1 MLQLELSAMLPCS
14 GQRELILRG
23 LVQALMHLVLL
34 KLELVLQL
42 DLPELQV
49 LPQHFERRVV
59 SELVGQVQPEQRV
72 LQVQQVLLELAE
84 LVLLQKQEQQEQ
96 LVQVFPA

>member
-1 MLQLELSAMLPCS
+1 
-14 GQRELILRG
+14 
-23 LVQALMHLVLL
+23 MHLVLP
-34 KLELVLQL
+34 KLGLALQL
-42 DLPELQV
+42 DLLELQV
-49 LPQHFERRVV
+49 LLQHFERRVV

>member
-1 MLQLELSAMLPCS
+1 
-14 GQRELILRG
+14 
-23 LVQALMHLVLL
+23 MHLVLL
-34 KLELVLQL
+34 KLELALQL

-49 LPQHFERRVV
+49 LLQHFERRVV
-59 SELVGQVQPEQRV
+59 SVLVGKVQPEQRV
-72 LQVQQVLLELAE
+72 LQVQRVLLELAE

>member
-1 MLQLELSAMLPCS
+1 LELA
-14 GQRELILRG
+14 
-23 LVQALMHLVLL
+23 
-34 KLELVLQL
+34 LQL

-49 LPQHFERRVV
+49 LLQHFERQVV
-59 SELVGQVQPEQRV
+59 SVLVGQVQPEQRV

>member
-1 MLQLELSAMLPCS
+1 
-14 GQRELILRG
+14 
-23 LVQALMHLVLL
+23 
-34 KLELVLQL
+34 
-42 DLPELQV
+42 LQV

>member
-1 MLQLELSAMLPCS
+1 
-14 GQRELILRG
+14 
-23 LVQALMHLVLL
+23 MHLVLL

-49 LPQHFERRVV
+49 LLQHFERRVV

>member
-1 MLQLELSAMLPCS
+1 
-14 GQRELILRG
+14 
-23 LVQALMHLVLL
+23 
-34 KLELVLQL
+34 L

-49 LPQHFERRVV
+49 LLQHFERRVV